1 MKNLKIF
8 AKTLEEEAR
17 EQIENLANSEA
28 YGSCKIRIMPDSHAG
43 KGCTIGT
50 TMVIQDKITP
60 SLCGV
65 DIGCGILAIRMGTKL
80 PNLEKLDKIIH
91 EKVPHGRNIHEHDSS
106 NMEIWEAF
114 MMQGWSFI
122 IEKGMYC
129 YNEVDKERVINSI
142 GTLGG
147 GNHFIEVA
155 KSEKTGDYYLLIHS
169 GSRSLGVTVC
179 NYYQKLAER
188 NLARDESNSIREDL
202 INRLKSEGRER
213 DIQSELQ
220 KLPKSKPIDK
230 TLAYLEGEDMSNY
243 LLDMKVTK
251 EYAKTN
257 RWSIA
262 YTILNNLQKEG
273 EEIEFDPENP
283 EIIDSIHNYIDVDN
297 KILRKGATS
306 AQKEEKL
313 IIPINMKDGSLLC
326 VGKGNEDWN
335 FSAPHG
341 AGRLMSRNKAK
352 SELSLEEFKKTME
365 GVFSTTV
372 DETTLDEA
380 PMAYKPMEE
389 IKEAIKD
396 TVDIIDVLKPVYN
409 FKSSE

>member
-17 EQIENLANSEA
+17 EQIENLANREA

-65 DIGCGILAIRMGTKL
+65 DIGCGISAINIGPKIPDLR
-80 PNLEKLDKIIH
+80 KLDEIIR
-91 EKVPHGRNIHEHDSS
+91 EKVPHGRNIHEYDFS
-106 NMEIWEAF
+106 NMETWEEF
-114 MMQGWSFI
+114 MLKGWNIFI
-122 IEKGMYC
+122 EYGMCC
-129 YNEVDKERVINSI
+129 YNEVDKERAINSI

-155 KSEKTGDYYLLIHS
+155 RSEKTGDYYLLIHS

-188 NLARDESNSIREDL
+188 NLARIESNSIREDL
-202 INRLKSEGRER
+202 INRLKSEGREK

-220 KLPKSKPIDK
+220 KLPKPKPIDK

-251 EYAKTN
+251 AYAQMN
-257 RWSIA
+257 RRKIA
-262 YTILNNLQKEG
+262 YTILDNLQKEG
-273 EEIEFDPENP
+273 EIHFDPENP
-283 EIIDSIHNYIDVDN
+283 EIIDSVHNYIDVDN

-306 AQKEEKL
+306 AQKGEKL

-365 GVFSTTV
+365 GVYSTTI

-396 TVDIIDVLKPVYN
+396 TVDIIDILKPVYN

>member
-28 YGSCKIRIMPDSHAG
+28 YGSCKIRIMPDVHAG
-43 KGCTIGT
+43 SGCTIGT
-50 TMVIQDKITP
+50 TMVIKDKITP
-60 SLCGV
+60 SLVGL
-65 DIGCGILAIRMGTKL
+65 DIGCGISVINIGPKIPDLR
-80 PNLEKLDKIIH
+80 KLDEIIR
-91 EKVPHGRNIHEHDSS
+91 EKVPHGRNIHDYDLKKTDWDLFLTLGQRVVS
-106 NMEIWEAF
+106 NILCISEIDE
-114 MMQGWSFI
+114 
-122 IEKGMYC
+122 
-129 YNEVDKERVINSI
+129 ERAIKSI

-155 KSEKTGDYYLLIHS
+155 RSEKTENYYLLVHS
-169 GSRSLGVTVC
+169 GSRSLGAAVC
-179 NYYQKLAER
+179 SYYQKLAEK
-188 NLARDESNSIREDL
+188 NLEKRDLNPIREDL

-213 DIQSELQ
+213 DIQKELQ
-220 KLPKSKPIDK
+220 KLPRPEPMDRS
-230 TLAYLEGEDMSNY
+230 LAYLEGEDMRNY
-243 LLDMKVTK
+243 LIDVKNSVI
-251 EYAKTN
+251 YAKIN
-257 RWSIA
+257 RMRIVGIIINS
-262 YTILNNLQKEG
+262 LRESGVLVQG
-273 EEIEFDPENP
+273 LEEAGA
-283 EIIDSIHNYIDVDN
+283 IDSIHNYIDVDN

-306 AQKEEKL
+306 AQKGEKL
-313 IIPINMKDGSLLC
+313 IIPINMRDGSLIC
-326 VGKGNEDWN
+326 IGRGNEDWN

-365 GVFSTTV
+365 GVYSTTI

-396 TVDIIDVLKPVYN
+396 TVDIIDILKPVYN